1 MSYKNSGHQT
11 SSPGISRT
19 KFSKLMSMIWHK
31 FWFFKAD
38 LTWKLPSSDCFDIN
52 QFILCSICL
61 VSMFIPI
68 LSSSL
73 WSLASRSVVMA
84 NDVSHM
90 LGILITRILL
100 DKSVKGRIPKLGS
113 IKDQFIVIEFL
124 ESTKYFLFKKKTW
137 VEI

>member
-1 MSYKNSGHQT
+1 
-11 SSPGISRT
+11 
-19 KFSKLMSMIWHK
+19 
-31 FWFFKAD
+31 
-38 LTWKLPSSDCFDIN
+38 
-52 QFILCSICL
+52 
-61 VSMFIPI
+61 
-68 LSSSL
+68 
-73 WSLASRSVVMA
+73 MA